1 MKMASSSACASF
13 ITATFNGNRQKKS
26 GAFIKKIL
34 KNKATVTAE
43 TIARKAER
51 GEDISPFFTNKG
63 KMMSPIQRV
72 NVDFTVEMLS
82 ELDEMAL
89 KMNISR
95 QAFIK
100 TSLRQVLDQHH
111 LAQRSRKA
119 S

>member
-1 MKMASSSACASF
+1 M
-13 ITATFNGNRQKKS
+13 
-26 GAFIKKIL
+26 KKIC
-34 KNKATVTAE
+34 KNKGPITAE
-43 TIARKAER
+43 TIARKAEK
-51 GEDISPFFTNKG
+51 GEDVSAFFTNKG
-63 KMMSPIQRV
+63 KMISPIQRV
-72 NVDFTVEMLS
+72 NVDFTAEMLA

-100 TSLRQVLDQHH
+100 GSLRQILDQHH

>member
-1 MKMASSSACASF
+1 
-13 ITATFNGNRQKKS
+13 
-26 GAFIKKIL
+26 
-34 KNKATVTAE
+34 
-43 TIARKAER
+43 
-51 GEDISPFFTNKG
+51 
-63 KMMSPIQRV
+63 MMSPIQRI
-72 NVDFTVEMLS
+72 NVDFTGEMLA

-100 TSLRQVLDQHH
+100 TSLRQILDH